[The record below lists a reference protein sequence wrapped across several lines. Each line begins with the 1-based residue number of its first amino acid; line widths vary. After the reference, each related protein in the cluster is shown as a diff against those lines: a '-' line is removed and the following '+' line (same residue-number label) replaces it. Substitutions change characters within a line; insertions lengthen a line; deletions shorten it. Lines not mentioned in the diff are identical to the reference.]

1 MKKTFVWIRKYP
13 YHLVFVWIVL
23 MLYLL
28 DPIEKNAYSW
38 RRAKTYAYVIP
49 LGLALA
55 YGELLLSKWK
65 LLDRWRGNR
74 IDDDDV

>member
-13 YHLVFVWIVL
+13 YHLVFVWIVG

-28 DPIEKNAYSW
+28 DPSEKSTYYW
-38 RRAKTYAYVIP
+38 ERAKLYSYVIP
-49 LGLALA
+49 LGLVLA

-74 IDDDDV
+74 IEDEDV